1 MLRKH
6 AYGRKES
13 IEKGEKSLEKRKNK
27 KDMANFLFL
36 FFFSSITLPNYIS
49 RFFNPFCTKLIFI
62 EALHWSCSA
71 KKMFLKNSQNSQEN
85 ICAGASEVTP
95 VRAFS

>member
-1 MLRKH
+1 MVEI
-6 AYGRKES
+6 ES

-71 KKMFLKNSQNSQEN
+71 KKMFLKNLQNSQEN
-85 ICAGASEVTP
+85 ICAGSSEVTP